1 MIITDSVKKEIVNNI
16 LNAKDK
22 RKQVGIEADLHCIS
36 KGVVKDILKEEG
48 YSLRILNGGNFAKK
62 HIEDKLAEETPQVEN
77 EAKQEDYREETY
89 TEEDLAKQW
98 GDLAIPPISDEESQD
113 IITPVDKIPYKKPE
127 IIEPPLPK
135 SSEPEEDAADS
146 PSSGEYASADDV
158 LFIGTHILDED
169 EIIVAFKK
177 KVDELIERRRA
188 HVAEIELI
196 DAHLKKYAHFYEDLY
211 SDLEKEGVEI

>member
-22 RKQVGIEADLHCIS
+22 RKQVQIEADLHCIS

-62 HIEDKLAEETPQVEN
+62 HIEDELEVPAEQAN
-77 EAKQEDYREETY
+77 YREETY
-89 TEEDLAKQW
+89 TEEDLAGQW
-98 GDLAIPPISDEESQD
+98 VDLAIPPISNEESCETD

-135 SSEPEEDAADS
+135 SSESEEDAADS
-146 PSSGEYASADDV
+146 PSSGEYVSADDV

>member
-22 RKQVGIEADLHCIS
+22 RKQVQIEADLHCIS

-62 HIEDKLAEETPQVEN
+62 HIEDELEVPAEQAN
-77 EAKQEDYREETY
+77 YSEETY

-98 GDLAIPPISDEESQD
+98 RDLAIPPISDEELQD

-135 SSEPEEDAADS
+135 SSESGENAADS

-177 KVDELIERRRA
+177 KVDELIERRRS
-188 HVAEIELI
+188 HVAGIELI

-211 SDLEKEGVEI
+211 SDLDKEGVEI

>member
-22 RKQVGIEADLHCIS
+22 RKQVQIEADLHCIS

-62 HIEDKLAEETPQVEN
+62 HIEDELEVPAEQAN
-77 EAKQEDYREETY
+77 YREETY

-98 GDLAIPPISDEESQD
+98 GDLAIPPISDEELQD

-135 SSEPEEDAADS
+135 SSESGENAADS

-158 LFIGTHILDED
+158 LFIGTQILDED

-177 KVDELIERRRA
+177 KVDELIERRRS

-211 SDLEKEGVEI
+211 SDLDKEGVEI

>member
-22 RKQVGIEADLHCIS
+22 RKQVQIEADLHCIS

-48 YSLRILNGGNFAKK
+48 YSLRILNGGKFAKK
-62 HIEDKLAEETPQVEN
+62 HIEDELEVPAEQAN
-77 EAKQEDYREETY
+77 YREETY

-98 GDLAIPPISDEESQD
+98 GDLAIPPISDEELQD

-135 SSEPEEDAADS
+135 SSESGKNAADS

-158 LFIGTHILDED
+158 LFIGTYILDED

-177 KVDELIERRRA
+177 KVDELIERRRS

-211 SDLEKEGVEI
+211 SDLDKEGVEI

>member
-22 RKQVGIEADLHCIS
+22 RKQVQIEADLHCIS

-62 HIEDKLAEETPQVEN
+62 HIEDELEVPAEQAN
-77 EAKQEDYREETY
+77 YREETY
-89 TEEDLAKQW
+89 TEEDLAGQW
-98 GDLAIPPISDEESQD
+98 VDLAIPPISNEESCETD

-146 PSSGEYASADDV
+146 PSSGEYVSADDV

>member
-22 RKQVGIEADLHCIS
+22 RKQVQIEADLHCIS

-62 HIEDKLAEETPQVEN
+62 HIEDELEVPAEQAN
-77 EAKQEDYREETY
+77 YREETY

-98 GDLAIPPISDEESQD
+98 GDLAIPPISDEELQD

-135 SSEPEEDAADS
+135 SGESGENAADS

>member
-22 RKQVGIEADLHCIS
+22 RKQVQIEADLHCIS

-62 HIEDKLAEETPQVEN
+62 HIEDELEVPAEQAN
-77 EAKQEDYREETY
+77 YREETY

-98 GDLAIPPISDEESQD
+98 GDLAIPPISDEELQD

-135 SSEPEEDAADS
+135 SSESGKNAADS

-158 LFIGTHILDED
+158 LFIGTNILDED

-177 KVDELIERRRA
+177 KVDELIERRRS

-211 SDLEKEGVEI
+211 SDLDKEGVEI

>member
-1 MIITDSVKKEIVNNI
+1 MIITDNVKKEIVNNI

-22 RKQVGIEADLHCIS
+22 RKQVQIEADLHCIS

-62 HIEDKLAEETPQVEN
+62 HIEDELEVPAEQAN
-77 EAKQEDYREETY
+77 YREETY

-98 GDLAIPPISDEESQD
+98 GDLAIPPISDEELQD

-135 SSEPEEDAADS
+135 SSESGKNAADS

-158 LFIGTHILDED
+158 LFIGTYILDED

-177 KVDELIERRRA
+177 KVDELIERRRS

-211 SDLEKEGVEI
+211 SDLDKEGVEI

>member
-22 RKQVGIEADLHCIS
+22 RKQVQIEADLHCIS

-62 HIEDKLAEETPQVEN
+62 HIEDELEVPAEQAN
-77 EAKQEDYREETY
+77 YREETY

-98 GDLAIPPISDEESQD
+98 GDLAIPPISDEELQD

-127 IIEPPLPK
+127 IIEPPLPR
-135 SSEPEEDAADS
+135 SSETEEDAADS
-146 PSSGEYASADDV
+146 PNSGEYAADDV

-177 KVDELIERRRA
+177 KVDELIERRRS
-188 HVAEIELI
+188 HVAGIELI

-211 SDLEKEGVEI
+211 SDLDKEGVEI

>member
-22 RKQVGIEADLHCIS
+22 RKQVQNEADLHCIS

-62 HIEDKLAEETPQVEN
+62 HIEDELEVPAEQAN
-77 EAKQEDYREETY
+77 YREETY

-98 GDLAIPPISDEESQD
+98 GDLAIPPISDEELQD

-135 SSEPEEDAADS
+135 SSESGENAADS

-158 LFIGTHILDED
+158 LFIGTQILDED

-177 KVDELIERRRA
+177 KVDELIERRRS

-211 SDLEKEGVEI
+211 SDLDKEGVEI

>member
-22 RKQVGIEADLHCIS
+22 RKQVQIEADLHCIS

-62 HIEDKLAEETPQVEN
+62 HIEDELEVPAEQAN
-77 EAKQEDYREETY
+77 YREETY

-98 GDLAIPPISDEESQD
+98 GDLAIPPISDEELQD

-127 IIEPPLPK
+127 IIEPPLPN
-135 SSEPEEDAADS
+135 SSESGKNAADS
-146 PSSGEYASADDV
+146 PSSGEYASAEDV
-158 LFIGTHILDED
+158 LFIGTYILDED

-177 KVDELIERRRA
+177 KVDELIERRRS

-211 SDLEKEGVEI
+211 SDLDKEGVEI

>member
-22 RKQVGIEADLHCIS
+22 RKQVQIEADLHCIS

-62 HIEDKLAEETPQVEN
+62 HIEDELEVPAEQAN
-77 EAKQEDYREETY
+77 YREETY

-98 GDLAIPPISDEESQD
+98 GDLAIPPISDEELQD

-127 IIEPPLPK
+127 IIEPPLPN
-135 SSEPEEDAADS
+135 SSESGKNAADS

-158 LFIGTHILDED
+158 LFIGTYILDED

-177 KVDELIERRRA
+177 KVDELIERRRS

-211 SDLEKEGVEI
+211 SDLDKEGVEI